1 MIAVDFPLSA
11 FKGAQIFR
19 PTLEAKIA
27 AARLPALL
35 ATSTEG
41 NAAKLYLD
49 TDLPLTI
56 PQSLTLDGIVAR
68 LDSPADELVAV
79 KLDLDGI
86 VDDHARTLRQ
96 SAGKNTTEV
105 DTTRDQTKAA
115 IDAAPTADDATAIA
129 SAYTGRTI

>member
-11 FKGAQIFR
+11 FKGGQIFR
-19 PTLEAKIA
+19 PTLEVEIA

-41 NAAKLYLD
+41 NAAVLYLD

-56 PQSLTLDGIVAR
+56 PQSRTLDGIVAR

-96 SAGKNTTEV
+96 AAGKTTSDV

-129 SAYTGRTI
+129 SAYTGRAI

>member
-96 SAGKNTTEV
+96 AAGKTTSDV